1 MPWVRRFFKEKQKVW
16 AEIDDAG
23 AYILTDG
30 LVNTR
35 YTQDD
40 DARVYRVAPVNLAA
54 IPDTEPKAAP
64 KAATVAQ
71 LDLFGALIQPAPEQ
85 PAPSAL
91 TQQPTA
97 PAADTPAAPAPQ
109 AAPSKVTAPI
119 AKLAAAL
126 HEADDYDGEGVVESL
141 EVPES
146 LRDIDPPPEGVIEIH
161 TDGACQGN
169 PGPCGYGV
177 VIRHGA
183 VYRELREFLGHGTN
197 NIAELTA
204 IEAALDALPP
214 TDIPI
219 RVHSD
224 SAYAIGVLTQ
234 NWKPKANTELI
245 ARIKRRMR
253 SFGKLT
259 FHKVKGH
266 SGLPLNERVD
276 RLAVLS
282 IEENI

>member
-1 MPWVRRFFKEKQKVW
+1 VRRFFKEKQKVW

-40 DARVYRVAPVNLAA
+40 DARVYRVAPANLAH
-54 IPDTEPKAAP
+54 IPDPDPKAAP
-64 KAATVAQ
+64 QAASKAAAVAQ
-71 LDLFGALIQPAPEQ
+71 LDLFGAPLPTATPPPAPT
-85 PAPSAL
+85 PAL
-91 TQQPTA
+91 THA
-97 PAADTPAAPAPQ
+97 PPAHQAPAPQ
-109 AAPSKVTAPI
+109 PAPSKVTAPI